1 MSFDPAHALY
11 AAPLATIWFLYG
23 RSRQR
28 ETARSLVAKAAAVE
42 SGLHEPASLH
52 PSIDPAK
59 CLGCGAC
66 VNACPEGNI
75 LGIIDGRAHLIE
87 PSQCIG
93 HGACKTACP
102 FDAIS
107 LVFGTESR
115 GIDLPV
121 VGSDFQTNVPGIY
134 IAGELGGMGLIR
146 NAIEQGRQAVNAI
159 AKHPSTGDAN
169 MLDLVIVGAGP
180 AGFSA
185 SLAAKEKGLS
195 FKTFDQETLGGT
207 VAHFPRGKL
216 VMTRPAK
223 LPIVGEVTLNKFAK
237 EDLLEFWH
245 DVQHKTGLEIN
256 FNEGVTGIT
265 RLGKSRGGFELQTS
279 RGTYHAQNVLLA
291 IGRRGSPRK
300 LDVPGEELP
309 NVVYRLVDAEQYRD
323 KRVLVVGGGDSAIE
337 AAVSIAGQPGTTVTV
352 SYRGSAFARCKQ
364 KNRAQIEEM
373 VRQGTVNVLFNSVV
387 QSISPQSALLSHSGR
402 TAKIPADAVIICA
415 GGILPSGFLQSIGI
429 DVETKYG
436 TA

>member
-11 AAPLATIWFLYG
+11 AAPLATIWYLYG
-23 RSRQR
+23 RSRQQ

-66 VNACPEGNI
+66 VNACPEGDI

-93 HGACKTACP
+93 HGACKAACP

-115 GIDLPV
+115 GVDLPV
-121 VGSDFQTNVPGIY
+121 VGSDFQTNVPGST
-134 IAGELGGMGLIR
+134 LPVNWRMGLIR
-146 NAIEQGRQAVNAI
+146 NAIEQGRQAVNAV
-159 AKHPSTGDAN
+159 AKRPGAKSAE
-169 MLDLVIVGAGP
+169 MQDLIIVGAGP

-185 SLAAKEKGLS
+185 SLAAKKKGLS

-245 DVQHKTGLEIN
+245 DVQHKTGLSIN

-265 RLGKSRGGFELQTS
+265 QLDKGGTGFEVQTS
-279 RGTYHAQNVLLA
+279 RGSYKARNVCSPLA
-291 IGRRGSPRK
+291 GADLRASSTCLAKSCRMSSTGLWTPSNI
-300 LDVPGEELP
+300 
-309 NVVYRLVDAEQYRD
+309 AA

-337 AAVSIAGQPGTTVTV
+337 AAASLADQPGTTVTV
-352 SYRGSAFARCKQ
+352 
-364 KNRAQIEEM
+364 
-373 VRQGTVNVLFNSVV
+373 
-387 QSISPQSALLSHSGR
+387 LSR
-402 TAKIPADAVIICA
+402 KCICA
-415 GGILPSGFLQSIGI
+415 LQATEPVANRNSGAARPGQRFVRTQWCNRSHRNRRNFPILGAPPRYRM
-429 DVETKYG
+429 TP
-436 TA
+436 

>member
-1 MSFDPAHALY
+1 MPRRSPRFGTSTAVRGKKKRRQK
-11 AAPLATIWFLYG
+11 FG
-23 RSRQR
+23 RQGGGGRKR
-28 ETARSLVAKAAAVE
+28 TY
-42 SGLHEPASLH
+42 EPASLH

-75 LGIIDGRAHLIE
+75 LGIIDGRAQLIE

-93 HGACKTACP
+93 HGACKAACP

-121 VGSDFQTNVPGIY
+121 VGSDFQTNIPGIY

-146 NAIEQGRQAVNAI
+146 NAIEQGRQAVI
-159 AKHPSTGDAN
+159 ELPSARRENGRHTRI
-169 MLDLVIVGAGP
+169 VIIVGAGP

-245 DVQHKTGLEIN
+245 DVQHKTGLQIN

-265 RLGKSRGGFELQTS
+265 QLGKTGAGFELHTS
-279 RGTYHAQNVLLA
+279 RGSYRARNVLLA

-309 NVVYRLVDAEQYRD
+309 NVVYRLVDAEQYRTSGC
-323 KRVLVVGGGDSAIE
+323 LW
-337 AAVSIAGQPGTTVTV
+337 
-352 SYRGSAFARCKQ
+352 
-364 KNRAQIEEM
+364 
-373 VRQGTVNVLFNSVV
+373 SVV
-387 QSISPQSALLSHSGR
+387 A
-402 TAKIPADAVIICA
+402 TA
-415 GGILPSGFLQSIGI
+415 PSKQP
-429 DVETKYG
+429 
-436 TA
+436 